1 MALDSLWGE
10 EFIIPNEKIKVKNIN
25 DKIKKQK
32 TRRSTVE
39 KQVKSKAISLTERL
53 EIITKEVYRI
63 LGKQKDNVLCIDNK
77 EDFNKYI
84 DKCIQKGVVSIDT
97 ETNNSLDPITCKLMG
112 LCLYTPGEKQ
122 VYVPVNH
129 RNPDTKVRLDWQLTE
144 EDVAE
149 GLRKLTAAKVFSET
163 HNGKF
168 DYSVLK
174 CTTGQLIR
182 IDWDTLICEKL
193 LDENKNSYVLKDLY
207 IQQVDPEQEKYS
219 IDKLFRDVEYADV
232 DPHVFAL
239 YAATD
244 SYMTH
249 RLAEIQIAKF
259 SDPDLANVLQL
270 AREIE
275 LPLITVIAEMEL
287 AGMEVDQEYAQLL
300 SLKYDEHLREV
311 DLEIE
316 EELNKMKA
324 HIDAWRLSP
333 GANYRPVIGRTKT
346 IDKIQYKYYAGSDNI
361 TDPSYWYESKTSRKL
376 SDEEATS
383 IGLAAKEQKS
393 KSEQLTDPINL
404 ASPTQ
409 LAILFYDILKAPA
422 VDRRSPRATGE
433 AALKEIAKKID
444 SPICKLI
451 INRRGLVKLITTY
464 INVIPELA
472 KRWPDGRVRTHFN
485 QYGAATGRL
494 SSSDPINFQNI
505 PAHNKEIRMLFKAKE
520 GYKIIGAD
528 YSAQEPRLT
537 AFYSQDPNM
546 IKAYKEGRDLY
557 SVIASMSFDKPYE
570 ECLEF
575 YPEGT
580 QIVHEGKKIICGHKT
595 HQNKAGKERRNQA
608 KAILLGVLYGRG
620 AASVGE
626 QIKKS
631 RQEAQE
637 IIDKFFNAFPSVKKW
652 IDQSIETAHKKG
664 YVEDVAG
671 RRRRLPDI
679 LLDQYSIELVDKSK
693 TGKLFNPFLECDDKI
708 DEASNKLLGKFKDKC
723 SRIRYSRE
731 YEKIKAEAL
740 KEGIII
746 HSNTGFI
753 AQAERQAVNSRVQ
766 GGAASLT
773 KTALIDI
780 YNDSKLREMG
790 AYLINTVHDEILIE
804 APDKYMKEAA
814 DRLSEIMINSAKKY
828 VYNVPMSCDAYITNA
843 WYLDEFAVVVRS
855 EFKKLIEGD
864 SEKNIAPVDPM
875 IAFEKLAAKRKESTR
890 SQLYE
895 LIGKMLP
902 AVPEGVDI
910 SYSSLTDLE

>member
-10 EFIIPNEKIKVKNIN
+10 EFIIPNEKIKVKDIN
-25 DKIKKQK
+25 DKIKKQ
-32 TRRSTVE
+32 TTPRSTVE

-84 DKCIQKGVVSIDT
+84 DKCIQKGIVSIDT

-112 LCLYTPGEKQ
+112 LCLYAPGEKQ

-219 IDKLFRDVEYADV
+219 IDKLFQDVEYADV

-259 SDPDLANVLQL
+259 SDSDLANVLQL
-270 AREIE
+270 AREVE

-333 GANYRPVIGRTKT
+333 DANYRPVIGRTKT

-361 TDPSYWYESKTSRKL
+361 NDPSYWYESKTARKL

-383 IGLAAKEQKS
+383 IGLAATEQKS

-422 VDRRSPRATGE
+422 VDRNSPRATGE
-433 AALKEIAKKID
+433 DALKEIAKKID

-485 QYGAATGRL
+485 SYGAATGRL

-505 PAHNKEIRMLFKAKE
+505 PAHNKEIRMLFKASTKLNYIDTDDDIFE
-520 GYKIIGAD
+520 VFDYQEVETADGWKYPDLLSAGDILVVNDQPTKIID
-528 YSAQEPRLT
+528 IR
-537 AFYSQDPNM
+537 
-546 IKAYKEGRDLY
+546 
-557 SVIASMSFDKPYE
+557 
-570 ECLEF
+570 
-575 YPEGT
+575 
-580 QIVHEGKKIICGHKT
+580 KI
-595 HQNKAGKERRNQA
+595 
-608 KAILLGVLYGRG
+608 
-620 AASVGE
+620 
-626 QIKKS
+626 
-631 RQEAQE
+631 
-637 IIDKFFNAFPSVKKW
+637 
-652 IDQSIETAHKKG
+652 
-664 YVEDVAG
+664 
-671 RRRRLPDI
+671 
-679 LLDQYSIELVDKSK
+679 
-693 TGKLFNPFLECDDKI
+693 
-708 DEASNKLLGKFKDKC
+708 SNN
-723 SRIRYSRE
+723 RY
-731 YEKIKAEAL
+731 
-740 KEGIII
+740 
-746 HSNTGFI
+746 
-753 AQAERQAVNSRVQ
+753 Q
-766 GGAASLT
+766 
-773 KTALIDI
+773 
-780 YNDSKLREMG
+780 
-790 AYLINTVHDEILIE
+790 
-804 APDKYMKEAA
+804 
-814 DRLSEIMINSAKKY
+814 IMI
-828 VYNVPMSCDAYITNA
+828 
-843 WYLDEFAVVVRS
+843 
-855 EFKKLIEGD
+855 
-864 SEKNIAPVDPM
+864 
-875 IAFEKLAAKRKESTR
+875 
-890 SQLYE
+890 
-895 LIGKMLP
+895 
-902 AVPEGVDI
+902 
-910 SYSSLTDLE
+910 